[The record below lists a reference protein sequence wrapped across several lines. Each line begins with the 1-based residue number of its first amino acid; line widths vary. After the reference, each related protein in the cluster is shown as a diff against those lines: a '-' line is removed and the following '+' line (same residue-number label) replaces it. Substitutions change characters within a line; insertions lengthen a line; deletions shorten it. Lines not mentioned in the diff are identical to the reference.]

1 MRRTAG
7 FLGLIAGVVL
17 VAACSSTASP
27 SPSASSAGAGAGA
40 SPSAA
45 ASSAGAGGGASASAP
60 LTNPDLVG
68 TDWILGDLPGQVLAD
83 ARPTIAFSGDGTV
96 SGTGGCN
103 TFGGNYTVDGSKLT
117 FGPLNST
124 KKACGDA
131 VDQVEAAYL
140 AAVQATSAYE
150 ITSAGELKL
159 TSGSLTLT
167 YTKAT

>member
-1 MRRTAG
+1 M
-7 FLGLIAGVVL
+7 GLIAGVVL
-17 VAACSSTASP
+17 VAAACSSTASP

-40 SPSAA
+40 SASAA
-45 ASSAGAGGGASASAP
+45 GSAP

-83 ARPTIAFSGDGTV
+83 VRPTIAFSGDGTV

-124 KKACGDA
+124 KKSCGEA
-131 VDQVEAAYL
+131 VDTVETAYL
-140 AAVQATSAYE
+140 AAVQAVTTYE

-159 TSGSLTLT
+159 TSGATTLT

>member
-45 ASSAGAGGGASASAP
+45 GSAP

-96 SGTGGCN
+96 AGTGGCN

>member
-45 ASSAGAGGGASASAP
+45 GSAP

-96 SGTGGCN
+96 AGTGGCN

-159 TSGSLTLT
+159 TSGSLILT